1 MDVNN
6 VFAFRLALENRPV
19 PMPSRWHHFIPVRFG
34 NGDDRA
40 VQPSIG
46 KQLVGERGDFPG
58 AGFLATGEILGHGS
72 VSRCKSLAVPGAETG
87 TIRLCP

>member
-1 MDVNN
+1 MSIT
-6 VFAFRLALENRPV
+6 VFSFRLLLENRLV
-19 PMPSRWHHFIPVRFG
+19 LFG

-72 VSRCKSLAVPGAETG
+72 VSRWKSLVVPGAETG